1 MDTPSFAEIIKRFN
15 EKPAIVSCPKKAPVK
30 SNESLLDPPVTE
42 KLERKKSDGSNQS
55 SGKL

>member
-15 EKPAIVSCPKKAPVK
+15 EKPAMVSRPQKAHVK